1 MKNKLIIYTMKTFI
15 YTFAAISMVS
25 VSTVFSG
32 VIYKDKYGKHRFPE
46 NDIFSIFIKRG
57 KIRIMHFLL
66 HSSRLCGIFMA
77 LLFVPAQAQ
86 QHFIYDIFQCTVAKF
101 VIIATG
107 DSTVSITCIDRST
120 RTHPL
125 LSNDTL
131 VIPNTV
137 IHNGYEYQVEGI
149 EDNAFIGCKDIK
161 HLIISEGI
169 DYIGE
174 NAFSYCTE
182 LQSIHI
188 PSTIDYIGNTAFHS
202 CPNLQT
208 IEVHEKNERYDSR
221 NQCNAIIEHKT
232 DLILGCHT
240 TQIGRAHV

>member
-1 MKNKLIIYTMKTFI
+1 MHIKSYLCLFICLLTCLFAQANNKN
-15 YTFAAISMVS
+15 S
-25 VSTVFSG
+25 FS
-32 VIYKDKYGKHRFPE
+32 Y
-46 NDIFSIFIKRG
+46 
-57 KIRIMHFLL
+57 
-66 HSSRLCGIFMA
+66 GIF
-77 LLFVPAQAQ
+77 L
-86 QHFIYDIFQCTVAKF
+86 YTVNKF

-107 DSTVSITCIDRST
+107 DSTVSITSIDRST

-131 VIPNTV
+131 VIPNAI

-149 EDNAFIGCKDIK
+149 EDNAFISCKDIK

-188 PSTIDYIGNTAFHS
+188 PSTIDYIGNAAFHS

-240 TQIGRAHV
+240 TQIPQGVTRICAEAFKGCLKLDSITIPEGVVEMESGIFYNCIYNHRTTKTNQKYPSVNL

>member
-1 MKNKLIIYTMKTFI
+1 MARFKVYFCHWVAITLW
-15 YTFAAISMVS
+15 AASA
-25 VSTVFSG
+25 
-32 VIYKDKYGKHRFPE
+32 K
-46 NDIFSIFIKRG
+46 
-57 KIRIMHFLL
+57 
-66 HSSRLCGIFMA
+66 
-77 LLFVPAQAQ
+77 AQ
-86 QHFIYDIFQCTVAKF
+86 QCFTDGVFQYTVSSKA
-101 VIIATG
+101 VIIANR
-107 DSTVSITCIDRST
+107 DSIVSITSIDRST

-169 DYIGE
+169 DYIGR

-188 PSTIDYIGNTAFHS
+188 PSTIDY
-202 CPNLQT
+202 P
-208 IEVHEKNERYDSR
+208 
-221 NQCNAIIEHKT
+221 
-232 DLILGCHT
+232 
-240 TQIGRAHV
+240 

>member
-1 MKNKLIIYTMKTFI
+1 M
-15 YTFAAISMVS
+15 
-25 VSTVFSG
+25 
-32 VIYKDKYGKHRFPE
+32 
-46 NDIFSIFIKRG
+46 
-57 KIRIMHFLL
+57 
-66 HSSRLCGIFMA
+66 
-77 LLFVPAQAQ
+77 
-86 QHFIYDIFQCTVAKF
+86 
-101 VIIATG
+101 IATG

-182 LQSIHI
+182 L
-188 PSTIDYIGNTAFHS
+188 
-202 CPNLQT
+202 
-208 IEVHEKNERYDSR
+208 
-221 NQCNAIIEHKT
+221 
-232 DLILGCHT
+232 
-240 TQIGRAHV
+240 

>member
-1 MKNKLIIYTMKTFI
+1 MARLKVYFFHWVAITLW
-15 YTFAAISMVS
+15 AASA
-25 VSTVFSG
+25 
-32 VIYKDKYGKHRFPE
+32 K
-46 NDIFSIFIKRG
+46 
-57 KIRIMHFLL
+57 
-66 HSSRLCGIFMA
+66 
-77 LLFVPAQAQ
+77 AQ
-86 QHFIYDIFQCTVAKF
+86 QCFTDGVFQYTVDSYF
-101 VIIATG
+101 TYATG
-107 DSTVSITCIDRST
+107 YSTVSITSIDRST
-120 RTHPL
+120 KTHPL

-131 VIPNTV
+131 VIPNIV

-188 PSTIDYIGNTAFHS
+188 PSTIDYIGNAAFHS

-208 IEVHEKNERYDSR
+208 IEVHEKNEKYDSR

-240 TQIGRAHV
+240 TQIPQGVTRICAEAFKDA